1 MSPNGQVVALPLSK
15 HQDDKVGPAVFF
27 LEPHG
32 PMADAQSRLR
42 GQVCDASSLAR
53 WLLQVAEQT
62 PLSGLRIGELALEAG
77 VPPGVFNI
85 IAGFGAS

>member
-1 MSPNGQVVALPLSK
+1 MI
-15 HQDDKVGPAVFF
+15 H
-27 LEPHG
+27 
-32 PMADAQSRLR
+32 
-42 GQVCDASSLAR
+42 